1 MLRMAARALSLA
13 AAVAMTTGAT
23 AALNVYGVWSL
34 PPDRCGLG
42 PPSAIH
48 IDFNVE
54 PGLTVPPP
62 LPRFIHPRVAHLK
75 PPTILCEVPRDPTAV
90 TDCGEPIRAE

>member
-1 MLRMAARALSLA
+1 MAARALSLA
-13 AAVAMTTGAT
+13 AAVVVTTGTT

-34 PPDRCGLG
+34 PPDGCRLG

-62 LPRFIHPRVAHLK
+62 LPRFIHPRVVRVRA
-75 PPTILCEVPRDPTAV
+75 PQILCEVPGDPAAV
-90 TDCGEPIRAE
+90 TDCGTPYRAE